1 MDGLEI
7 VHHPVHRAVI
17 GVDVCLDGH
26 ACAVF
31 DGVGGAFAQA
41 IALQPDCPFYHTL
54 VSRQKIIPLH
64 DRQYKQPIDSHF

>member
-31 DGVGGAFAQA
+31 DGVGEVLIVSLAQCFHPHLKFVGTAFV
-41 IALQPDCPFYHTL
+41 L
-54 VSRQKIIPLH
+54 VVV
-64 DRQYKQPIDSHF
+64 D